1 MSDGEKIKTPKQKAT
16 DAEDAKAL
24 RRAVDYS
31 QRLTVRGG
39 GVWWANKEREKN
51 AAADHEKLAKKEMP
65 PLIKDWVEQNEAFGN
80 MLPEERIGAAK
91 ILVEVGRMTS
101 ITVPLSEGKVSQL
114 AVISKSELPYYKRFQ
129 FWFNENVLLPMADW
143 MVERAVKRAVKEGSP
158 GAWQLQLAEQA
169 RVEHGQQIKEAGGE
183 LKKVSEGKMPQWLSQ
198 LVAENKV
205 IVRLTPSEW
214 HGAAVALRELNAFSQ
229 TVYGRGLDSPEV
241 RALYGV
247 RVEDL
252 PVTMRMNM
260 WATNNVLMP
269 LSNWLIEH
277 EQKKQMKRE
286 QEK

>member
-1 MSDGEKIKTPKQKAT
+1 MSDGEKIRTPKQKAG
-16 DAEDAKAL
+16 DAEDLKAL

-31 QRLTVRGG
+31 QRLTVRGT
-39 GVWWANKEREKN
+39 GVAWANKEREKK
-51 AAADHEKLAKKEMP
+51 AAANYEKLARKEMP
-65 PLIKDWVEQNEAFGN
+65 PLIKDWVEQNEAFRN

-91 ILVEVGRMTS
+91 ILVEVGKITS
-101 ITVPLSEGKVSQL
+101 ITVPLSEGTVFKL
-114 AVISKSELPYYKRFQ
+114 AIISKSDLPAYKKFQ
-129 FWFNENVLLPMADW
+129 IWFNENVLLPVADW
-143 MVERAVKRAVKEGSP
+143 MVARSVKSAAKEGSP
-158 GAWQLQLAEQA
+158 GAWALQLTAQA
-169 RVEHGQQIKEAGGE
+169 RVEHRQKLKEAGGE
-183 LKKVSEGKMPQWLSQ
+183 LQKVSEGKMPQWLSQ

-205 IVRLTPSEW
+205 IVRLTPDEW

-260 WATNNVLMP
+260 WVTNNVLMP
-269 LSNWLIEH
+269 LSNWLIER
-277 EQKKQMKRE
+277 EQKKRE